1 MNEVPLLP
9 DEASPG
15 AGDAP
20 PVTEAARS
28 DTAPASAHV
37 SESNPPDAGTTSVE
51 DTIDLDATDA
61 FAGLLETS
69 APPSTFVVGARV
81 RGKIISIGDDQTIVS
96 FTGRPE
102 AVLPTA
108 ELRGPGNTL
117 LLRVDDAISAT
128 VEAVGEPVVL
138 KLGKKRALV
147 SAARIRTAM
156 EEKQPVAGLVRTV
169 NKGGYEVRIGGVR
182 AFCPLSHIERG
193 HVADPNVHVGQTYN
207 FRVLR
212 WEGGGRNIV
221 VSRRGLLKEEA
232 ATQAIATREKLAV
245 GAEFDGRVTRVQP
258 FGAFVDI
265 GGIEGLLHVSRLG
278 RGHVQD
284 ASQILSPGQTVHV
297 LVTQVEHVGTAKERI
312 ALASADPSLDPWE
325 NLGEHLHAGD
335 IVEGR
340 VARLAEFG
348 AFVNLLPGVDGLVH
362 VSEIVTD
369 TADGAPVNVKPGDVV
384 RVRVVRVDR
393 DKRRVSLSMR
403 LTVERPADRP
413 APRPQRD
420 RRPQPREA
428 PQAPGGGSLTHNMAD
443 QLLAARRKLQARP

>member
-1 MNEVPLLP
+1 MNEVPWSP
-9 DEASPG
+9 DEASSS
-15 AGDAP
+15 AGDASP
-20 PVTEAARS
+20 ALEPTLAAAPVVPDEPVEGAGAGVLDHPSAS
-28 DTAPASAHV
+28 DDDEISG
-37 SESNPPDAGTTSVE
+37 DGG
-51 DTIDLDATDA
+51 

-81 RGKIISIGDDQTIVS
+81 RGKIISIGEEQTIIS

-108 ELRGPGNTL
+108 ELRGPGGTL

-128 VEAVGEPVVL
+128 VDAVGEPVVL

-156 EEKQPVAGLVRTV
+156 EEKQPVTGLVRTA

-193 HVADPNVHVGQTYN
+193 HVANPEVHVGQAYS

-212 WEGGGRNIV
+212 WENGGRNIV
-221 VSRRGLLKEEA
+221 VSRRGILKEEA
-232 ATQAIATREKLAV
+232 AAQAAVTRDKIAV
-245 GAEFDGRVTRVQP
+245 DAEFDGRVTRVQP

-284 ASQILSPGQTVHV
+284 ASQLLAPGQMVRV
-297 LVTQVEHVGTAKERI
+297 RVTAVENLGSAKERV
-312 ALASADPSLDPWE
+312 ALASADPNLDPWE
-325 NLGEHLHAGD
+325 TIHDKLRPGA
-335 IVEGR
+335 IVDGK
-340 VARLAEFG
+340 VMRLAEFG
-348 AFVNLLPGVDGLVH
+348 VFVNLLPGIDGLVH
-362 VSEIVTD
+362 VSEI
-369 TADGAPVNVKPGDVV
+369 APDAASGGPKPGDAIQ
-384 RVRVVRVDR
+384 VRVVRVDP

-403 LTVERPADRP
+403 LTVERPPERTT
-413 APRPQRD
+413 PRPPRGD
-420 RRPQPREA
+420 RRPRPRETSPA
-428 PQAPGGGSLTHNMAD
+428 PSGGPLTHTMAD
-443 QLLAARRKLQARP
+443 QLLAARRKLQAP

>member
-9 DEASPG
+9 DEASPS
-15 AGDAP
+15 GDAP
-20 PVTEAARS
+20 PATEAPHS
-28 DTAPASAHV
+28 DSTPAPGGDAELTALETDSAPADDSIDPDSAD
-37 SESNPPDAGTTSVE
+37 S
-51 DTIDLDATDA
+51 L
-61 FAGLLETS
+61 AGLLETS
-69 APPSTFVVGARV
+69 ASPSTFVVGARV
-81 RGKIISIGDDQTIVS
+81 RGKIISIGEDQTIVS

-147 SAARIRTAM
+147 SAARIRAAM
-156 EEKQPVAGLVRTV
+156 EEKQPIKGLVRTV

-193 HVADPNVHVGQTYN
+193 HVADPNVHIGQTYG

-212 WEGGGRNIV
+212 WENGGRNIV
-221 VSRRGLLKEEA
+221 VSRRGILKEEA

-245 GAEFDGRVTRVQP
+245 DAEFEGRVTRVQP

-284 ASQILSPGQTVHV
+284 ASQILSPGQVV
-297 LVTQVEHVGTAKERI
+297 RVRVTHIEHAGSAKERI
-312 ALASADPSLDPWE
+312 ALAAADPSLDPWE
-325 NLGEHLHAGD
+325 TIGEHLHVGD

-340 VARLAEFG
+340 VARLADFG

-369 TADGAPVNVKPGDVV
+369 SADGAPASVKPGDAVQV
-384 RVRVVRVDR
+384 RIVRVDR

-403 LTVERPADRP
+403 LTAPRPIERP
-413 APRPQRD
+413 APRPPRD
-420 RRPQPREA
+420 RRPHPREA
-428 PQAPGGGSLTHNMAD
+428 PQAPSGGALTHTMAD

>member
-20 PVTEAARS
+20 SVTEAART
-28 DTAPASAHV
+28 DAQPA
-37 SESNPPDAGTTSVE
+37 PDAVPAA
-51 DTIDLDATDA
+51 DVIDAGGANSDDELDAQDGGG

-81 RGKIISIGDDQTIVS
+81 RGKIISIGDDQAIIS

-108 ELRGPGNTL
+108 ELRGPGGTL

-128 VEAVGEPVVL
+128 VDAVGEPVVL

-156 EEKQPVAGLVRTV
+156 EERQPVTGLVRTV

-182 AFCPLSHIERG
+182 AFCPLSHVERG
-193 HVADPNVHVGQTYN
+193 HVANPEVHIGQTYN

-212 WEGGGRNIV
+212 WENGGRNIV
-221 VSRRGLLKEEA
+221 VSRRGILKEEA
-232 ATQAIATREKLAV
+232 ATLAAVTREKLAV
-245 GAEFDGRVTRVQP
+245 GAEFDGCVTRVQP

-265 GGIEGLLHVSRLG
+265 GGLEGLLHVSRLG
-278 RGHVQD
+278 HGHVQD
-284 ASQILSPGQTVHV
+284 ASQLLAPGQPVRV
-297 LVTQVEHVGTAKERI
+297 RVTALEHLGSSKERI
-312 ALASADPSLDPWE
+312 ALASADPNLDPWE
-325 NLGEHLHAGD
+325 TIQEKLHPGE

-340 VARLAEFG
+340 VVRLAEFG
-348 AFVNLLPGVDGLVH
+348 AFVNLLPAVDGLVH
-362 VSEIVTD
+362 VSEIVGDATS
-369 TADGAPVNVKPGDVV
+369 GAPPSLKPGDPVQ
-384 RVRVVRVDR
+384 VRVVRVDR
-393 DKRRVSLSMR
+393 DKRRISLSMR
-403 LTVERPADRP
+403 LTVERPVERP
-413 APRPQRD
+413 APRPSAIGV
-420 RRPQPREA
+420 RRAKHRKR
-428 PQAPGGGSLTHNMAD
+428 QA
-443 QLLAARRKLQARP
+443 AAH